1 MKIIL
6 EAGLSEPPSSV
17 QCFRDVT
24 LYASCIIKF
33 NVLVECQEHNRDIY
47 YQWLRS
53 HGAYDFIDE
62 MILEDEE
69 DGYKIGINKA
79 NLTVDR
85 IDYNNLNLII
95 SNLRK
100 LKRSN

>member
-6 EAGLSEPPSSV
+6 EACLSEPPSSV

-24 LYASCIIKF
+24 LYASCIVKL
-33 NVLVECQEHNRDIY
+33 NVLVECQEHNKDIY

-69 DGYKIGINKA
+69 YGYKIGTSKA
-79 NLTVDR
+79 NLTVDK
-85 IDYNNLNLII
+85 IDYNNLNLVINAI
-95 SNLRK
+95 RK
-100 LKRSN
+100 LKF